1 MKRYLILCLIL
12 SIAILTGC
20 DSVKLSV
27 NGPTENKVSYLDEKY
42 EHKTLKIVDGAES
55 GSLVLAGV
63 ENSFIY
69 ALDANKVDIL
79 IDGKKAE
86 LKDLEDGMP
95 IDVYCNGEF
104 INIRHEV
111 DVPVDI
117 TALCNTINGHTI
129 GTERNP
135 GGTCY
140 DLSGLYLKVL
150 EDLWEVDAGLNGGI
164 KYISIDLSEAPGELT
179 EGEKSAISY
188 IFAKAHNTQCLQLSF
203 EELREQGYIEKDELY
218 WEDGLLFSITD
229 SMKAEEKYNGL
240 RVIKFDAQK
249 WRSGTGAYYFGDCS
263 ASWSQK
269 GTWSDYNIGS
279 QAIS

>member
-27 NGPTENKVSYLDEKY
+27 NGPTENQVSYLDEKY

-55 GSLVLAGV
+55 GSLVLAGA

>member
-12 SIAILTGC
+12 SIAILSGC
-20 DSVKLSV
+20 DGSKPGV
-27 NGPTENKVSYLDEKY
+27 NGPTENQVSYLDEKY
-42 EHKTLKIVDGAES
+42 EHKTLKIVDGAKS
-55 GSLVLAGV
+55 GNLILAGA

-79 IDGKKAE
+79 IDGKKVE

-104 INIRHEV
+104 INIRHEA

>member
-12 SIAILTGC
+12 SILTLTGC
-20 DSVKLSV
+20 DSVKLNV
-27 NGPTENKVSYLDEKY
+27 NGPAGNQVSYLDEKY

-55 GSLVLAGV
+55 GSLVLAGA

-104 INIRHEV
+104 INIRHEA
-111 DVPVDI
+111 DVPIDI
-117 TALCNTINGHTI
+117 TSLCKTINGHSI

-203 EELREQGYIEKDELY
+203 EELREQGYIEKDELC

-229 SMKAEEKYNGL
+229 SIKAEEKYNGL

>member
-12 SIAILTGC
+12 SIAILSGC
-20 DSVKLSV
+20 DGSKPRV
-27 NGPTENKVSYLDEKY
+27 NGSTENQVSYLDEKY
-42 EHKTLKIVDGAES
+42 EHKTLKIVDGAKS
-55 GSLVLAGV
+55 GSLILAGA

-104 INIRHEV
+104 INIRHEA

-117 TALCNTINGHTI
+117 TSLCKTINGHTI

-188 IFAKAHNTQCLQLSF
+188 IFAKAHNTQYLQLSF

>member
-1 MKRYLILCLIL
+1 MERYLILCLIL

-27 NGPTENKVSYLDEKY
+27 NGPTENQVSYLDEKY

-55 GSLVLAGV
+55 GSLVLAGA

>member
-12 SIAILTGC
+12 SIAILSGC
-20 DSVKLSV
+20 DGSKPRV
-27 NGPTENKVSYLDEKY
+27 NGSTENQVSYLDEKY
-42 EHKTLKIVDGAES
+42 EHKTLKIVDGAKS
-55 GSLVLAGV
+55 GSLILAGA

-104 INIRHEV
+104 INIRHEA

-117 TALCNTINGHTI
+117 TSLCKTINGHTI